1 MNRYVNKKKS
11 NGKIDMVIAT
21 INAVYLLQQ
30 DIMFADDFIVQT
42 F

>member
-11 NGKIDMVIAT
+11 NGKIDMVASML
-21 INAVYLLQQ
+21 NAIYLLRQ
-30 DIMFADDFIVQT
+30 DILFEDGFICQT